1 MVGRWVGK
9 RYASGA
15 ARRHSTTTFVHR
27 RAVCPPAPPPETAK
41 SPFVKPLCV
50 LFFCF
55 ILCVCGSTTQDLK
68 ATNDN
73 LKALQMELEKAYQ
86 TQSAGVASSGT
97 LTAILETK
105 DARIATLEKEVGLL
119 EQELDRM
126 RLYAGSPGHALDRSV
141 QFAAA
146 PAFKHQVS
154 IARVPERPH
163 DPRHD
168 RPTYP
173 AHPFS
178 WPPLVFHRVHC
189 SILFIVH
196 STIHGPPCTFTIF
209 GLSVRRAGPYAAIK
223 NRVRGSSGVGREGW
237 ANGNRSRSPLGCGW

>member
-1 MVGRWVGK
+1 MYLSRSAKGPGGPGLGRWVGK
-9 RYASGA
+9 RYESGA
-15 ARRHSTTTFVHR
+15 AAGRHSIATLVFID
-27 RAVCPPAPPPETAK
+27 ALCACPPPPETAK

-50 LFFCF
+50 FCF
-55 ILCVCGSTTQDLK
+55 CFLCPCGSTTQDLK

-86 TQSAGVASSGT
+86 TQGAGVASSGT

-154 IARVPERPH
+154 TARVPEGPRMPH
-163 DPRHD
+163 I
-168 RPTYP
+168 RPTC
-173 AHPFS
+173 
-178 WPPLVFHRVHC
+178 PPH
-189 SILFIVH
+189 
-196 STIHGPPCTFTIF
+196 IHF
-209 GLSVRRAGPYAAIK
+209 L
-223 NRVRGSSGVGREGW
+223 
-237 ANGNRSRSPLGCGW
+237 

>member
-1 MVGRWVGK
+1 MVA
-9 RYASGA
+9 RYYYVS
-15 ARRHSTTTFVHR
+15 HSVPKPF
-27 RAVCPPAPPPETAK
+27 
-41 SPFVKPLCV
+41 FVKHV
-50 LFFCF
+50 FFFCD
-55 ILCVCGSTTQDLK
+55 STKQDLK

-86 TQSAGVASSGT
+86 TQNVGVASSGT

-154 IARVPERPH
+154 SQRADRMRLRRTSL
-163 DPRHD
+163 DP
-168 RPTYP
+168 
-173 AHPFS
+173 ACFSPFVCHALFNF
-178 WPPLVFHRVHC
+178 LVH
-189 SILFIVH
+189 LH
-196 STIHGPPCTFTIF
+196 S
-209 GLSVRRAGPYAAIK
+209 AI
-223 NRVRGSSGVGREGW
+223 
-237 ANGNRSRSPLGCGW
+237 

>member
-1 MVGRWVGK
+1 M
-9 RYASGA
+9 
-15 ARRHSTTTFVHR
+15 F
-27 RAVCPPAPPPETAK
+27 C
-41 SPFVKPLCV
+41 F
-50 LFFCF
+50 FFCD
-55 ILCVCGSTTQDLK
+55 STTQDLK

-86 TQSAGVASSGT
+86 TQNVGVASSGT

-154 IARVPERPH
+154 S
-163 DPRHD
+163 RHRTD
-168 RPTYP
+168 SMRLRRTS
-173 AHPFS
+173 AHFET
-178 WPPLVFHRVHC
+178 PLLVVVFHHVMHF
-189 SILFIVH
+189 STSSWFIRACEY
-196 STIHGPPCTFTIF
+196 IHI
-209 GLSVRRAGPYAAIK
+209 
-223 NRVRGSSGVGREGW
+223 
-237 ANGNRSRSPLGCGW
+237 